1 MLRCERVK
9 FGAKQQQFQAMKI
22 TRQSNNPAALRRRWE
37 SVPGV
42 RFAGQAESEP
52 KECKPAARQSPPQ
65 GWVTIAETAALI
77 SRDRSSVR
85 YRLAVAGVKY
95 RKIRLNGRLM
105 SIYRRREVEAVG
117 AKMKPLP
124 ELREDELDGMVMQK
138 EVARR
143 VGMTASMVIRRLQKL
158 GIEPL
163 TVLVRGADGSVRKC
177 RLHTEEQVEQVNQ
190 LQPLWRHKK

>member
-1 MLRCERVK
+1 M
-9 FGAKQQQFQAMKI
+9 
-22 TRQSNNPAALRRRWE
+22 
-37 SVPGV
+37 PGV

-65 GWVTIAETAALI
+65 GWVTIAEAAALI
-77 SRDRSSVR
+77 LRDRSSVR

-124 ELREDELDGMVMQK
+124 ELREDELDGLVMQK
-138 EVARR
+138 DVARR
-143 VGMTASMVIRRLQKL
+143 VGMTASMVIQRLQKL

-177 RLHTEEQVEQVNQ
+177 RLHTEEQVEKVNQ
-190 LQPLWRHKK
+190 LQPLWRYKKK